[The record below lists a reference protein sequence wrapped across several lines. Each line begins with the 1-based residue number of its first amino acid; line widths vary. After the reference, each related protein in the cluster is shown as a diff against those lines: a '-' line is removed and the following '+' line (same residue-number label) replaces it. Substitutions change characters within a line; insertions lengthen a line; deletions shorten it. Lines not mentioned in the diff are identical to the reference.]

1 MAIDDHIACPILIG
15 RPAVIQ
21 ARIQKAGLRMQPGK
35 DVEICNP
42 EDDPRFR
49 QYWEHYHQLM
59 KRNGASTEMA
69 KAAVRRSNTII
80 ASLMVTLGDADANG
94 SFNDLRFRVRG
105 QSGEAVTVTAPL
117 NAFAN
122 PVTDFVHA
130 TIVFSDSDSDRF
142 ASLYRQ
148 KFRIHDMKAVDEL
161 ENDIGFEIER
171 VKNMHA
177 AGATNFA
184 AISGYTAT
192 ASTSGFPT
200 QVANSSTTSVFE
212 KAHIDLRDKKRYLR
226 VLVDGQAGTTS
237 FISIV
242 AVLGRPS
249 QSPTG
254 TNTGALYVVNPS

>member
-1 MAIDDHIACPILIG
+1 MFFLQNTKTQILATPQSVATNATLTSGQLDCIG
-15 RPAVIQ
+15 YDEC
-21 ARIQKAGLRMQPGK
+21 LL
-35 DVEICNP
+35 
-42 EDDPRFR
+42 
-49 QYWEHYHQLM
+49 HLLM
-59 KRNGASTEMA
+59 SGAASTA
-69 KAAVRRSNTII
+69 TVP
-80 ASLMVTLGDADANG
+80 G
-94 SFNDLRFRVRG
+94 RV
-105 QSGEAVTVTAPL
+105 QIQHSDT
-117 NAFAN
+117 
-122 PVTDFVHA
+122 TD
-130 TIVFSDSDSDRF
+130 
-142 ASLYRQ
+142 
-148 KFRIHDMKAVDEL
+148 
-161 ENDIGFEIER
+161 
-171 VKNMHA
+171 
-177 AGATNFA
+177 ATNFA